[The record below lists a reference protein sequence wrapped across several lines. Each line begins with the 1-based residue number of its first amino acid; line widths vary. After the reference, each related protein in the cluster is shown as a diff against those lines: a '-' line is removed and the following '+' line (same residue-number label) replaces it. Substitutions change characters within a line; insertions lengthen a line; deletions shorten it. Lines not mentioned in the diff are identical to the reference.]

1 MLLFLPFCYCGSNFV
16 TYIERKWKIFS
27 KYFPFPLMNFW
38 LLIVL
43 LYMNEE
49 IIKYLSNEMDHESRL
64 AFLKEVAG
72 NAELKRELNEMK
84 NVKAIC
90 SLSSS
95 SADEEEGRK
104 SYRAFIAHT
113 KRKVRLKIYIAT
125 AKYAALI
132 FVCVLSTFWITK
144 SLMFYECN
152 KLNSIYVPQGQ
163 RAEVTLQDGTTVW
176 LNAGSRLT
184 YPAQFVGDERKVHLE
199 GEGFFKVAKN
209 RHFPF
214 VVETQKLM
222 MKVLGTQ
229 FDVCCY
235 PGQEVQKASLYE
247 GRIQVY
253 LPHQDAESGVILKP
267 QQRILLK
274 QNRLFVEQMNAQ
286 DATSS
291 WKNGFLTFDNAKL
304 SDITSTL
311 ERYFGVKIII
321 HSSRLGEMRYTG
333 KFRTADGVNNI
344 LRLVRSTHPFS
355 IEYDDRNHII
365 HLK

>member
-1 MLLFLPFCYCGSNFV
+1 
-16 TYIERKWKIFS
+16 
-27 KYFPFPLMNFW
+27 MNFGV
-38 LLIVL
+38 LIVL

-49 IIKYLSNEMDHESRL
+49 IIKYLSGEMDHESRL
-64 AFLKEVAG
+64 AFLKEVAD

-90 SLSSS
+90 SLSPS
-95 SADEEEGRK
+95 SADEEEGRE
-104 SYRAFIAHT
+104 SYRAFIAQAR
-113 KRKVRLKIYIAT
+113 RKIRLKIYFAT

-132 FVCVLSTFWITK
+132 LFCVLSTFWITR
-144 SLMFYECN
+144 SLISGEGQ

-184 YPAQFVGDERKVHLE
+184 YPAQFAGGERRVHLE
-199 GEGFFKVAKN
+199 GEGFFKVAKK

-214 VVETQKLM
+214 IVETQKLM

-235 PGQEVQKASLYE
+235 PGQEVQETSLYE

-267 QQRILLK
+267 QQRIFLK

-286 DATSS
+286 DEAPS
-291 WKNGFLTFDNAKL
+291 WINGVLTFDNAKL

-321 HSSRLGEMRYTG
+321 HNSKLGKTRYTG
-333 KFRTADGVNNI
+333 KFRTADGVSKI
-344 LRLVRSTHPFS
+344 LLLVRSTHPFS
-355 IEYDDRNHII
+355 IRIDDKNHII